1 MPEDPRTQVVWHTV
15 ESVDYMLSDLVDAVV
30 LLHNVSVIDFDEQK
44 RLVEQ
49 IVRRFP
55 RQPTVEEAAA
65 ERAAEQAADERAAEQ
80 AGDWVREDFDEWSEL
95 TKERDGARADA
106 EAERR
111 RQDLWGT

>member
-15 ESVDYMLSDLVDAVV
+15 DSVDYMLSDLVDAVV
-30 LLHNVSVIDFDEQK
+30 LLHNVGVVDFDEQK

-65 ERAAEQAADERAAEQ
+65 ERAAEQA
-80 AGDWVREDFDEWSEL
+80 GDWVREDFDPHSEL

-111 RQDLWGT
+111 RQDLWGS

>member
-15 ESVDYMLSDLVDAVV
+15 ESVDYMLSDLVDAVL
-30 LLHNVSVIDFDEQK
+30 LLHNVGVIDFDEQK

-65 ERAAEQAADERAAEQ
+65 ARAAEQ
-80 AGDWVREDFDEWSEL
+80 AGDWVHDDFDEWSEL

-111 RQDLWGT
+111 GQDLWGT

>member
-65 ERAAEQAADERAAEQ
+65 ERAAAQAGGWVRAA
-80 AGDWVREDFDEWSEL
+80 FDEWSERPQ
-95 TKERDGARADA
+95 ERDGARADA

>member
-1 MPEDPRTQVVWHTV
+1 MPEDTRTQVVWHTV
-15 ESVDYMLSDLVDAVV
+15 ESVDYMLSDLVDAVL
-30 LLHNVSVIDFDEQK
+30 LLHNVGVIDFDEQK

-65 ERAAEQAADERAAEQ
+65 ERAAEQ